1 LGIEY
6 YKFGRPA
13 ETALPTDKKA
23 PILMHLMQAQMQ
35 FWFELAKGV

>member
-13 ETALPTDKKA
+13 DTVPTDKKA